1 MDENYTV
8 IIFPEFVTLKK
19 EVEKLRTEVSMLL
32 LERDELRLVVC
43 KNIESAYMLAL
54 GGIEYKAYELY
65 CKVLRVK
72 RKIDLIRAKKN
83 RQEAILL
90 SDIEAVLDEE
100 FAEYGR
106 RLDEQIAKMNK
117 ALDHSKGR
125 PLSEGETKELKKLY
139 RTIVKALHPDLHPEI
154 TPSEMQLFQN
164 AVQAYENGDL
174 DSLRIIGDM
183 LAEPV
188 VPEESKSGMALLVK
202 EKERLIATLKLIR
215 GQIAEIK
222 NEHPYTLKEIV
233 EDPRKLAE
241 KKAELEESIN
251 ELKESYEFYR
261 DRLKELLR

>member
-164 AVQAYENGDL
+164 AVQASIIVDGPPGAGEGLGIAKVKASVYLPAFGYFKGVYNMGKF
-174 DSLRIIGDM
+174 SVGIVCRIVFPFRKNLPGKTV
-183 LAEPV
+183 PV
-188 VPEESKSGMALLVK
+188 TIEECLFFFVGK
-202 EKERLIATLKLIR
+202 
-215 GQIAEIK
+215 
-222 NEHPYTLKEIV
+222 H
-233 EDPRKLAE
+233 
-241 KKAELEESIN
+241 
-251 ELKESYEFYR
+251 
-261 DRLKELLR
+261 